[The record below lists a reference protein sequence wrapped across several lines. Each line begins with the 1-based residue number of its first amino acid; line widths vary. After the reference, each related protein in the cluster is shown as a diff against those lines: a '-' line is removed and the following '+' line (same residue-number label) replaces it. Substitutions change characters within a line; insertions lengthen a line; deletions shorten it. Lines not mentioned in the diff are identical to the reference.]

1 MRCYKMSEV
10 KGKTLFDVIYGM
22 TDEAMEIAMKPIVR
36 TQMKGKLTSANNDA
50 TSTRITAEAKLE
62 ELRRDCKNYD
72 INTILEQ
79 KQIITTCKDLQKQ
92 IATEYKELFGKNM
105 PTDE

>member
-1 MRCYKMSEV
+1 MDKIKEKSS
-10 KGKTLFDVIYGM
+10 GKTLFDKIYGM

-50 TSTRITAEAKLE
+50 TGKRIKAEASLE

-79 KQIITTCKDLQKQ
+79 KQIISECTRLQEQ

-105 PTDE
+105 PKDE